1 MAEKKKKLLQGNEA
15 CVEGAIYAGCRFYGG
30 YPITPST
37 EIAEGM
43 SVRLPKLGGKFI
55 QMEDEIGGIAAALG
69 GSLAGLKSMTATSGP
84 GFSLKQECIGYACLA
99 EIPLVIVDVMRGGPS
114 TGYPTGPSQ
123 SDIMQAKWGTHGDH
137 PAIAL
142 TPSTVPE
149 ILSETIRAFNLAE
162 QFRTPVMVLYDEILG
177 HMREPVTIPNP
188 GDFLVEDRARP
199 DCKPEEYHPYDDRF
213 LIAPLAP
220 FGSGYRFHV
229 TGLNHKQDGFPT
241 NDSKMIRENNERIM
255 RKVHI
260 NRESIWQNEEVML
273 DDAEVVI
280 FTIGSTARSARFAVN
295 ELRKSGV
302 KAGLLRPLTIW
313 PFPDKAVGELSSRVK
328 AIIVPEM
335 NLGQMTLEV
344 ERCARGR
351 CAVEGLFR
359 VDGEPIT
366 PSQIFHEVRK
376 YL

>member
-1 MAEKKKKLLQGNEA
+1 
-15 CVEGAIYAGCRFYGG
+15 
-30 YPITPST
+30 
-37 EIAEGM
+37 
-43 SVRLPKLGGKFI
+43 
-55 QMEDEIGGIAAALG
+55 
-69 GSLAGLKSMTATSGP
+69 
-84 GFSLKQECIGYACLA
+84 
-99 EIPLVIVDVMRGGPS
+99 
-114 TGYPTGPSQ
+114 
-123 SDIMQAKWGTHGDH
+123 
-137 PAIAL
+137 
-142 TPSTVPE
+142 
-149 ILSETIRAFNLAE
+149 
-162 QFRTPVMVLYDEILG
+162 
-177 HMREPVTIPNP
+177 
-188 GDFLVEDRARP
+188 
-199 DCKPEEYHPYDDRF
+199 
-213 LIAPLAP
+213 
-220 FGSGYRFHV
+220 
-229 TGLNHKQDGFPT
+229 
-241 NDSKMIRENNERIM
+241 MIRENNERIM

-313 PFPDKAVGELSSRVK
+313 PFPDKAVGEISSRVK